1 MRKLLDRIALIMC
14 VGIAS
19 AVALTVRAADLE
31 RADDI
36 EAVWKAQSIVF
47 DYRSEGRMYRCDILE
62 YKIRVIL
69 RQLGARD
76 TLALRRSGCH
86 DLAER
91 ARFEVLMEFPVTAT
105 AGNVREITS
114 YDGEDEL
121 IARLRGV
128 QLASPMD
135 LERFPAT
142 WQSVSLRT
150 LDLDAG
156 DCALV
161 QQLRRQIMPKMSV
174 QVTKDI
180 EGVDCS
186 QELAGFASPRLRVFA
201 LLPARTP
208 QQFLE

>member
-1 MRKLLDRIALIMC
+1 MRKLIDRIALMLC

-19 AVALTVRAADLE
+19 VIAMTVRAADVE
-31 RADDI
+31 QSDVI
-36 EAVWKAQSIVF
+36 EAVWKAQNIVF
-47 DYRSEGRMYRCDILE
+47 DYRSEGRLYRCDILE

-69 RQLGARD
+69 RRLGARD
-76 TLALRRSGCH
+76 TLALRRSGCR
-86 DLAER
+86 DLAGR
-91 ARFEVLMEFPVTAT
+91 ARFEMLMEVPVTAT
-105 AGNVREITS
+105 AANIREITS

-128 QLASPMD
+128 QLASPID
-135 LERFPAT
+135 LERFPAA

-150 LDLDAG
+150 FDLDAG

-161 QQLRRQIMPKMSV
+161 QQLRRQIMPKMSL

-180 EGVDCS
+180 KGIDCS
-186 QELAGFASPRLRVFA
+186 QELTGIAPPRLRVLA

-208 QQFLE
+208 QHFLE

>member
-1 MRKLLDRIALIMC
+1 MRKPLDRIALMMC

-19 AVALTVRAADLE
+19 AIALTAQAADVE
-31 RADDI
+31 RPDDI

-47 DYRSEGRMYRCDILE
+47 DYRSEGRLYPCDILE
-62 YKIRVIL
+62 YKISVIL
-69 RQLGARD
+69 RRLGARD
-76 TLALRRSGCH
+76 TLALHRSGCR
-86 DLAER
+86 DLAGR
-91 ARFEVLMEFPVTAT
+91 VRFEMLMEFPVTAT
-105 AGNVREITS
+105 AANIQEITT
-114 YDGEDEL
+114 YDAEDEL

-135 LERFPAT
+135 LERFPAA

-150 LDLDAG
+150 LDLEAG

-180 EGVDCS
+180 TRVDCS
-186 QELAGFASPRLRVFA
+186 QELAGIGSPRLSVLA
-201 LLPARTP
+201 LLPASTP
-208 QQFLE
+208 QHFLE

>member
-1 MRKLLDRIALIMC
+1 MRKPLDRIALMMC

-19 AVALTVRAADLE
+19 AIALTARAADVE
-31 RADDI
+31 QPHDI
-36 EAVWKAQSIVF
+36 EAVWKAESIVF
-47 DYRSEGRMYRCDILE
+47 DYRSEGRLYSCDILE

-69 RQLGARD
+69 RRLGARD
-76 TLALRRSGCH
+76 TLALRRAGCR
-86 DLAER
+86 DLAGR
-91 ARFEVLMEFPVTAT
+91 VRFEMLMEFPVAAT
-105 AGNVREITS
+105 AANIREITS
-114 YDGEDEL
+114 YDSNDEL

-128 QLASPMD
+128 QLASPID
-135 LERFPAT
+135 VEIFPAA
-142 WQSVSLRT
+142 WQSISLRT

-180 EGVDCS
+180 KGVDCS
-186 QELAGFASPRLRVFA
+186 QELAGIAPPRLRVLA

-208 QQFLE
+208 QHFLE

>member
-1 MRKLLDRIALIMC
+1 MRKRLDRIALTMC

-19 AVALTVRAADLE
+19 VIALTVRAADIE
-31 RADDI
+31 RPDDI

-47 DYRSEGRMYRCDILE
+47 DYRSEGRLYRCDILE

-69 RQLGARD
+69 GRLGARD
-76 TLALRRSGCH
+76 TLALRRSGCR
-86 DLAER
+86 DLAGR

-105 AGNVREITS
+105 AANIREITS

-128 QLASPMD
+128 QLASPTD
-135 LERFPAT
+135 LERFPAA

-161 QQLRRQIMPKMSV
+161 QQLRRQIMPMMSV

-180 EGVDCS
+180 KGVDCS
-186 QELAGFASPRLRVFA
+186 QELTGIAPPRLRVLA
-201 LLPARTP
+201 LLPARTS
-208 QQFLE
+208 QHFLE